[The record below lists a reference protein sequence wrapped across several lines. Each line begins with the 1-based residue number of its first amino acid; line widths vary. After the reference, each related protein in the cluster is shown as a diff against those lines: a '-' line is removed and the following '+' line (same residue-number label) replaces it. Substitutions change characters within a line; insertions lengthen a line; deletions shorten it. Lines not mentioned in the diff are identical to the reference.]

1 MNRGPTV
8 VVTVL
13 VSLAILIVV
22 VILSLISPPA
32 VLVGNLALE
41 SVQEGLAFPVSF
53 AFAPD
58 GRIFFTEIQ
67 GGVRVVKDGSLLPRP
82 FTSLDV
88 LRQGERGLLGLAL
101 HPNFAP
107 EPYVYVYYSYQGGDG
122 PFNRISRFPD
132 LGDVAGAEE
141 ILLDRIPSGN
151 IHNSGRL
158 QFGPDGMLYVSIG
171 DVGDRDQA
179 QDVGTIPGSILRMHP
194 DGALPADNPFPGSY
208 TYLYG
213 IRNVFGLQFTPG
225 GVLLFTDNGQSQ
237 NDEVNRGTAGGNYG
251 WPVVQGDQTD
261 PAFVSPLVVFT
272 NRTLAPTGI
281 AFYTGDQLGPT
292 YTQAAYFGSWVEAGL
307 RRLLGDVERDDEG
320 FTTQLVLSPDL
331 GGLLDVVDG
340 PDGYLYVSFSDRIA
354 RVIMEPIPP
363 PESSTIFA
371 WLVSVRETPDLLEG
385 LP

>member
-1 MNRGPTV
+1 MDRPLLIV
-8 VVTVL
+8 LTVL
-13 VSLAILIVV
+13 ISVAILIVV
-22 VILSLISPPA
+22 VILSLIPPPD

-41 SVQEGLAFPVSF
+41 PVQEGLASPVAF

-58 GRIFFTEIQ
+58 GRIFINEIQ
-67 GGVRVVKDGSLLPRP
+67 GDVRIVKDGSLLPTP
-82 FTSLDV
+82 FVSVDV
-88 LRQGERGLLGLAL
+88 LTQGERGLLGLAL
-101 HPNFAP
+101 HPNFAA
-107 EPYVYVYYSYQGGDG
+107 EPYVYVYYSYQGGGG

-171 DVGDRDQA
+171 DTGNRNQA

-208 TYLYG
+208 IYLYG

-225 GVLLFTDNGQSQ
+225 GVLLFTDNGQSR

-261 PAFVSPLVVFT
+261 PAFVSPLVVF
-272 NRTLAPTGI
+272 
-281 AFYTGDQLGPT
+281 
-292 YTQAAYFGSWVEAGL
+292 
-307 RRLLGDVERDDEG
+307 
-320 FTTQLVLSPDL
+320 
-331 GGLLDVVDG
+331 
-340 PDGYLYVSFSDRIA
+340 
-354 RVIMEPIPP
+354 
-363 PESSTIFA
+363 
-371 WLVSVRETPDLLEG
+371 
-385 LP
+385 